1 MLALSGQ
8 AWALS
13 CDRRELPAE
22 VQRFLAKSA
31 PEWTT
36 LRVDQL
42 RPDDQIIWK
51 QIHSGECPG
60 LAVGN
65 FNGMGQSYALNLV
78 ETSQGKLFQQLVVL
92 LPSARNDDRFVLLA
106 PMEVATFSVITR
118 MPPGRYENIEDGR
131 YIVPKYDSVALTALE
146 SGTIQYYWDG
156 TSFRNITTS
165 E

>member
-1 MLALSGQ
+1 MLTLSGQ
-8 AWALS
+8 AWAGS
-13 CDRRELPAE
+13 CDQRDLPAE
-22 VQRFLAKSA
+22 VQRFLIKFV
-31 PEWTT
+31 PTWTI

-51 QIHSGECPG
+51 RMHRGECPG
-60 LAVGN
+60 IAVGN

-78 ETSQGKLFQQLVVL
+78 ETSQGKLFQQLLVL
-92 LPSARNDDRFVLLA
+92 LPDARKSDRFVLLA
-106 PMEVATFSVITR
+106 PMEVRAFSVATR

-131 YIVPKYDSVALTALE
+131 YIVAKYDSVAMSVLE
-146 SGTIQYYWDG
+146 SGTIQYYWNG